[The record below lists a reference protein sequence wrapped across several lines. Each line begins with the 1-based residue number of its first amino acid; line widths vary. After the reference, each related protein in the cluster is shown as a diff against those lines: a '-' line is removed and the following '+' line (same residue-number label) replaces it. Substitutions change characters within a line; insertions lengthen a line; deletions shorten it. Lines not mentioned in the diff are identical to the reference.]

1 MTSEKIKTVKAGA
14 AKAKAKAPKAA
25 VAKAPKVA
33 KSQEQTA
40 QGTRNEVVGIVV
52 SNKMQK
58 TIVVRIDRKVRDGA
72 YFKYVLRSQR
82 VKAHDEKNVAQV
94 GDQVLLVACRPLSK
108 EKRWALKR
116 VMRHDGQAVK
126 VNVANA

>member
-1 MTSEKIKTVKAGA
+1 MTNEKIKTVNANGSKP
-14 AKAKAKAPKAA
+14 KAKAPKAA
-25 VAKAPKVA
+25 PVKTAKAPKVKA
-33 KSQEQTA
+33 EAA
-40 QGTRNEVVGIVV
+40 QSNRNEVVGIVV

-116 VMRHDGQAVK
+116 VMRHDGVEVK